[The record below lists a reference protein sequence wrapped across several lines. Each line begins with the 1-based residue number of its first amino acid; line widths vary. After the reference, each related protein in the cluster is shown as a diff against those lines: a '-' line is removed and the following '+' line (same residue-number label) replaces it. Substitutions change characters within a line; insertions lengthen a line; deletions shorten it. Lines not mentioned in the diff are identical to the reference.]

1 MQEGVEMVERNRWNR
16 SVIAQQKKLV
26 RYSVRDILVTKEMV
40 EYTDFLLQSAM
51 GNAAEFIF
59 CAIEQGLDLI
69 SKRGKTMWTI
79 LQIAVAKGV
88 QLSHRTVERAID
100 DQIRAELITKERCWR
115 ENSGRSSL
123 LFFI

>member
-1 MQEGVEMVERNRWNR
+1 MVERNRWNR
-16 SVIAQQKKLV
+16 SVTAQQKKLV

-69 SKRGKTMWTI
+69 SKRGELCGLYCK
-79 LQIAVAKGV
+79 LPLRRGC
-88 QLSHRTVERAID
+88 SFRAG
-100 DQIRAELITKERCWR
+100 RWR
-115 ENSGRSSL
+115 EPSMTRFGRNSSQKSVAGGRTAAGAA
-123 LFFI
+123 